1 MRGVR
6 RDLPASPDTRSA
18 FLLPLYL
25 PPPFYLYPPLDHWL
39 ILKAAVALRFHA
51 MLRFRAFCQLTLNR
65 LTAILRNGR
74 ELPLSQVPI
83 QLVGSMGHFLIG
95 FMFTFSPKYTSP
107 NERVTTA
114 YFCHISDVPH
124 NLAPHCPSC
133 FLQMMTRRGLLR
145 FLSRPVFDYNI
156 FPPALTSYLQLCS
169 SRPRG

>member
-1 MRGVR
+1 MSGVR

-124 NLAPHCPSC
+124 NLAPPLPVVFSPNDD
-133 FLQMMTRRGLLR
+133 TP
-145 FLSRPVFDYNI
+145 RPPTFS
-156 FPPALTSYLQLCS
+156 FPPRVRLQYFPTSTHVVFAAML
-169 SRPRG
+169 